1 MATIK
6 KFSELIVWQ
15 KGHKFV
21 LGIYKA
27 TENFPSSEQ
36 FGLTSQ
42 IRRASIS
49 ITSNIVEGFER
60 GSNKEL
66 RQFLFVARASLAEVQ
81 NQLLIAKDLGYL
93 ETGDFESL
101 AKQSVEVHKLINGF
115 MKSLQA
121 RKLDTSK
128 LNSGGI

>member
-1 MATIK
+1 MQ
-6 KFSELIVWQ
+6 EVQ
-15 KGHKFV
+15 KIHSFTDLNAWKEAHKLV
-21 LGIYKA
+21 IMIYKI
-27 TENFPSSEQ
+27 TKSFPKEETYSLIDQ
-36 FGLTSQ
+36 MK
-42 IRRASIS
+42 RCVIS

-101 AKQSVEVHKLINGF
+101 AKQSVEAHKLINGF

-121 RKLDTSK
+121 RS
-128 LNSGGI
+128 LNCVASR